1 MKITTCLRV
10 KCFNA
15 YLDKL
20 EKAEVD
26 PKKYCSDFAKIYA
39 TVTPYHLVNYLIST
53 VKNVN
58 PEEFNGYPVFKDR
71 LSKFTEKLK
80 PMVKCPFT
88 GKYWD
93 DLVFDDHYFKHVF
106 IKFLSDDEPDINVLY

>member
-20 EKAEVD
+20 EKREGD
-26 PKKYCSDFAKIYA
+26 PKKYCFEPINWYA
-39 TVTPYHLVNYLIST
+39 AAPHYLVNYLVSA

-58 PEEFNGYPVFKDR
+58 PEEFNGYPVFKER
-71 LSKFTEKLK
+71 LSKFAKKLK
-80 PMVKCPFT
+80 PIVKCPFT

-106 IKFLSDDEPDINVLY
+106 IKFLSDSEHDTNILY